1 MKDKILQL
9 MQREGLK
16 PGQLAELL
24 DFSPAIISHILSE
37 RNKPSLDLLR
47 KILRRFPQINPDWLL
62 LDDPNM
68 YRAFPEPTGTGT
80 GTGTGTENGAVRP
93 AGAAGDFGIT
103 GNPVGNIGIGPAGLV
118 GVSGGAGGS
127 GGANVSGARSGGVA
141 QGAFPGDLFDRLVAT
156 GADLSADG
164 SRAGA
169 ASAGA
174 AAAGQPSGRQAAAGR
189 AAEGR
194 IGTTGGAQAGGIAN
208 GIAGSVA
215 NGIAGDYQ
223 AAGYGYGGNSNNG
236 EVTAEAARRMAEAL
250 RSGGAPV
257 VRVVIC
263 YADGTF
269 ESFHPARRS

>member
-24 DFSPAIISHILSE
+24 DISPAIISHILSE

-68 YRAFPEPTGTGT
+68 YRTVPEP
-80 GTGTGTENGAVRP
+80 TGTENGAVRP
-93 AGAAGDFGIT
+93 TGAAGDFGIS
-103 GNPVGNIGIGPAGLV
+103 GNAVGNFGIGPAGLV
-118 GVSGGAGGS
+118 GGSGEAGVSGGVS
-127 GGANVSGARSGGVA
+127 VSGARSGGAA

-156 GADLSADG
+156 GADLSADDP
-164 SRAGA
+164 RAGA

-194 IGTTGGAQAGGIAN
+194 IGTTGGAHVGSNAN
-208 GIAGSVA
+208 GIAESVA
-215 NGIAGDYQ
+215 NGIAGDNQ

-236 EVTAEAARRMAEAL
+236 EMTAEAARRMAEAL
-250 RSGGAPV
+250 RSGGTPV

-269 ESFHPARRS
+269 ESFHPARRP

>member
-24 DFSPAIISHILSE
+24 DISPAIISHILSE

-68 YRAFPEPTGTGT
+68 YRAVPEPTGA
-80 GTGTGTENGAVRP
+80 ENGAVRS
-93 AGAAGDFGIT
+93 AGAAGDFGIA
-103 GNPVGNIGIGPAGLV
+103 GNAVGNIGIGPAGLV
-118 GVSGGAGGS
+118 GSSGGAG
-127 GGANVSGARSGGVA
+127 VSGARSGGVA

-164 SRAGA
+164 PRAGT

-174 AAAGQPSGRQAAAGR
+174 AAAGQSSGRQAAAGR
-189 AAEGR
+189 AAESR
-194 IGTTGGAQAGGIAN
+194 IGTAGGAQAGGIAN
-208 GIAGSVA
+208 GVAGSVA

-223 AAGYGYGGNSNNG
+223 AAGYGYGGNSDNG
-236 EVTAEAARRMAEAL
+236 EVTAEAVRRMAEAL